1 MKIKE
6 IHQRQPI
13 TEESWADI
21 AKAAYAGAV
30 GQKDIF
36 GADKPNQYNAEIQ
49 KSQAG
54 QDWLVKNFT
63 KRANTANPPT
73 ADNYRK
79 IAQQLLNQMISN
91 QTGVFKNLLM
101 TMGLKDRPTTNIETF
116 INDIKKS
123 FGNDL
128 KSLPELSRALD
139 NLGRTYD
146 RVLTQATQHKVGQ
159 SADSELQRVMAG
171 FAAIWY
177 NLPKIMKDAIDRN
190 IQSARYGDQWIDA
203 GNGVEIKPATGD
215 RSTLARYNNEVFEF
229 QGSIWYDSLRRRTPA
244 DIQDLLTK
252 SLEAVSSKMKAPV
265 ARQTAPDTA
274 ASTTAQSRTD
284 SQQPVMIKGSSGIE
298 FQYND
303 KDKTW
308 SASGEIISDPRM
320 IQRLN
325 QLALPQF
332 QNRAMGLKTR
342 GGAK

>member
-6 IHQRQPI
+6 IHQREPI

-21 AKAAYAGAV
+21 AKAAYAGAT
-30 GQKDIF
+30 GQKDLF
-36 GADKPNQYNAEIQ
+36 GKEEEKNKYNAEIE

-128 KSLPELSRALD
+128 KSFPELNRILD

-146 RVLTQATQHKVGQ
+146 AVLDQSAQHKVGQ
-159 SADSELQRVMAG
+159 SADPELQRVMAG
-171 FAAIWY
+171 FASIWY

-190 IQSARYGDQWIDA
+190 IQSSRYGEQWIDA
-203 GNGVEIKPATGD
+203 GNGVDIKPATIFD
-215 RSTLARYNNEVFEF
+215 RSISARYNNEVFYYRHPN
-229 QGSIWYDSLRRRTPA
+229 WYDSVGSPTPA
-244 DIQDLLTK
+244 DIQNLLIR
-252 SLEAVSSKMKAPV
+252 SLEAVNKKIKVPNSPSTAGGSTSSIINAPG
-265 ARQTAPDTA
+265 TY
-274 ASTTAQSRTD
+274 SR
-284 SQQPVMIKGSSGIE
+284 
-298 FQYND
+298 
-303 KDKTW
+303 
-308 SASGEIISDPRM
+308 R
-320 IQRLN
+320 R
-325 QLALPQF
+325 
-332 QNRAMGLKTR
+332 
-342 GGAK
+342 

>member
-30 GQKDIF
+30 GQKDLF
-36 GADKPNQYNAEIQ
+36 GKEDNKYNAEIE

-54 QDWLVKNFT
+54 QDWLIKNFT

-101 TMGLKDRPTTNIETF
+101 TMGLKDRPTTDIETF

-128 KSLPELSRALD
+128 KSFPELNRILD

-146 RVLTQATQHKVGQ
+146 AVLDQSAQHKVGQ
-159 SADSELQRVMAG
+159 SADPELQRVMAG
-171 FAAIWY
+171 FASIWY

-190 IQSARYGDQWIDA
+190 IQSARYGEQWIDA
-203 GNGVEIKPATGD
+203 GGGVEIKPESNLD
-215 RSTLARYNNEVFEF
+215 RRIAARFNDEVFNL
-229 QGSIWYDSLRRRTPA
+229 QNNKWRDSLNSEAPE
-244 DIQDLLTK
+244 DIQAYLNNALQIAQLKQKTPLVK
-252 SLEAVSSKMKAPV
+252 
-265 ARQTAPDTA
+265 TTA
-274 ASTTAQSRTD
+274 APNTA
-284 SQQPVMIKGSSGIE
+284 
-298 FQYND
+298 
-303 KDKTW
+303 
-308 SASGEIISDPRM
+308 
-320 IQRLN
+320 
-325 QLALPQF
+325 
-332 QNRAMGLKTR
+332 AMGLKTT
-342 GGAK
+342 GSAK